1 MRRARGVLAKG
12 MEPCAKAFRIGRWL
26 TLDAFGAAACSRTP
40 RCPRRVWLASSVAQI
55 QSLLAVQSKCV
66 RLRGDTTLR
75 DSDLDAAAL
84 PGRSSSQSHPSAVG
98 ERQLLRDCLPVCS
111 PDSLMQGIAEPCS
124 QENDDGM
131 LRGLASSALLT
142 QRRSAAPP
150 SKRLAR
156 TTAPQPQAEA
166 SAEAAV
172 DFPGLQARLLPAE
185 RAAASPVPSP
195 TAECAEG
202 PLVRLRVPAC
212 FLVSRV
218 LRKVAAGAGLS
229 SFEVVH
235 EAPALPA
242 IVRFLSCF
250 LERLFT
256 RRSAG
261 RSSAFCNP
269 ARLCCCA

>member
-1 MRRARGVLAKG
+1 MRKGVQNRSLA
-12 MEPCAKAFRIGRWL
+12 
-26 TLDAFGAAACSRTP
+26 D
-40 RCPRRVWLASSVAQI
+40 PRRVRSGRVLTHASLSTQGMAGKQRGSNPEPSCSAEQVRA
-55 QSLLAVQSKCV
+55 V

-131 LRGLASSALLT
+131 LRGLAASALLT

-212 FLVSRV
+212 FLVLRLLVSRV